1 LLAGAAGSIPY
12 QTASS
17 ATTFLAIGTNG
28 YVLTSNGS
36 APYWAVSSGGPGGAS
51 TSTNTVLQTAN
62 ASYYPTFVDS
72 NNSSAAGELFYTTS
86 SFVINPQSGRVG
98 IGTTSPGSRLEI
110 KYGVQGA
117 LTLPL
122 TINPGFY
129 QSGSSTGIGFLTDG
143 DTTYTKG
150 ALVYTSNGTG
160 WNIGDFQFLMRND
173 NNTNPVTLS
182 DAVMTIYRNGN
193 VGIGNTSPAQKLEV
207 AGSSQTVSTFVRIAN
222 NQGSITNNNVG
233 SALQFYGWDA
243 GITANIKSF
252 REGQSYSPSYLS
264 FETYGGNSVYGANTL
279 AERMRIDGYGNVFV
293 ATTAQLN
300 TGFTHKLTV
309 NGSIVSGSSA
319 STNGTIMLQGYYGSN
334 GALTNFGTEYSSGGP
349 SIGYACYPSNA
360 GAGAF
365 FSSYNAGAI
374 GRAAMNM
381 GDSVKWYTGS
391 SQNVAIGS
399 ALTMS
404 EKMRLSNAG
413 GLSVGTASDG
423 VAGEIRASNEITAY
437 YSSDINLK
445 ENIKLIVDPLGK
457 LEQIRGVSYDWKDEH
472 IQQRG
477 GEDGYFVRKHDIGV
491 IAQEVEAVLPEIV
504 ATRDDGT
511 KVVKY
516 EKLVALLIEAV
527 KDQQRQINQISQ
539 ALQNMAI
546 K

>member
-36 APYWAVSSGGPGGAS
+36 APYWAVSSGGSSGSS
-51 TSTNTVLQTAN
+51 TSTNTILQTAN
-62 ASYYPTFVDS
+62 ASYYPTFVDA
-72 NNSSAAGELFYTTS
+72 NNATATGELFYTTS

-193 VGIGNTSPAQKLEV
+193 VGIGNTSPANKFVVSNSGAAGLEIAPTGGLSSGPAIISYNRSGAAYTPITSYGLNHAWY
-207 AGSSQTVSTFVRIAN
+207 AGS
-222 NQGSITNNNVG
+222 
-233 SALQFYGWDA
+233 A
-243 GITANIKSF
+243 GTTRA
-252 REGQSYSPSYLS
+252 
-264 FETYGGNSVYGANTL
+264 VD
-279 AERMRIDGYGNVFV
+279 IDSSGNVFV

-381 GDSVKWYTGS
+381 SDSVKWYTGS
-391 SQNVAIGS
+391 SQNIAIGS

-539 ALQNMAI
+539 ALQNMAV